1 MKSLCFKGTTILSE
15 HFIKL
20 SLIIIILKTTKN
32 CMRRLNN
39 TTKLM
44 DNLLSLMGPNN
55 KINSIIF
62 LFETEETETQML
74 NYLTRH

>member
-1 MKSLCFKGTTILSE
+1 MKSLCFKRTTILSK

-32 CMRRLNN
+32 CMRRLSN

-55 KINSIIF
+55 KINSIIS

-74 NYLTRH
+74 NDLTRH